1 MKLISIVMGV
11 IAGLIFIGVGVF
23 SFYAPYAFCI
33 GYLLLVASVCAG
45 VEVFE
50 IEEES
55 YEK

>member
-11 IAGLIFIGVGVF
+11 IAGLILIGVGVF
-23 SFYAPYAFCI
+23 NFYAPYAFCI